1 MKAIIVDD
9 EKNAR
14 DVLNYILKKN
24 FPDIRVCETCAS
36 ADEGIAAIQL
46 HSPDIV
52 FLDIEM
58 PKKSGFDMLQELGTV
73 DFEIVF
79 TTAYDKYAIKAFK
92 FSAVDY
98 LLKPV
103 SQADLKQTVERIRRS
118 KEQNNSINAA
128 QIEFLLESMRKKE
141 LPGNRLALYTTEGVR
156 FINPEKVIRCESS
169 SNYTTFF
176 FDNGEKILSS
186 KTLKDVEEIFHPFSF
201 YRVHNSHL
209 INLRYVEKYN
219 KEDGGIVVMSDGT
232 EIMVARSRKDEFLN
246 LFSKI

>member
-1 MKAIIVDD
+1 MKAIIIDD

-14 DVLNYILKKN
+14 DVLKYILKKN
-24 FPDIRVCETCAS
+24 FPEIRVCETCAS
-36 ADEGIAAIQL
+36 ADEGIAAIHQYT
-46 HSPDIV
+46 PDIV

-58 PKKSGFDMLQELGTV
+58 PKKSGFDMLQELGQANFDV
-73 DFEIVF
+73 VF

-92 FSAVDY
+92 FSAIDY

-103 SQADLKQTVERIRRS
+103 SQSDLKQTIERILKS
-118 KEQNNSINAA
+118 KGSRNLSPAH
-128 QIEFLLESMRKKE
+128 IELLLENIRQKSTPVK
-141 LPGNRLALYTTEGVR
+141 RLALYTTDGVR
-156 FINPEKVIRCESS
+156 FINPEKLVRCESS

-186 KTLKDVEEIFHPFSF
+186 KTLKDVEEIFSPFSF

-209 INLRYVEKYN
+209 INLRCVEKYN
-219 KEDGGIVVMSDGT
+219 KEDGGVIVMSDGT
-232 EIMVARSRKDEFLN
+232 EIILARSRKDEFLS